1 MHPYFRLTFPSQLH
15 PQRISCQKNGK
26 LTIFFGIHSV
36 FDDLEQFRSRF
47 GSISMF
53 ALGKEFDGINALLG
67 VESRHLDLAFR
78 WISGKLTYEC

>member
-1 MHPYFRLTFPSQLH
+1 
-15 PQRISCQKNGK
+15 
-26 LTIFFGIHSV
+26 
-36 FDDLEQFRSRF
+36 
-47 GSISMF
+47 MF